1 MVPCFLPTTGETA
14 IEQAGKI
21 GTGSGDAAAGEARSP
36 LARLRVLTAVACA
49 LICLVVLWW
58 EPFWHEVFGVGG
70 LAGLLAALWGLNS
83 HQHRLAR
90 RELEARVQERTRELN
105 RVNARLMDAERIA
118 HLGHWE
124 RDLVTGAG
132 FWSDETFRIYG
143 LPREPESPPQERFL
157 ACIHPDDRT
166 ALVRMRAAVI
176 LEKVPYELRYRV
188 VRPDGAI
195 RHVYSEAEVVRDAE
209 GRALRLIGTTL
220 DITALVEA
228 EERLKEAE
236 RIAHLGHWEWRA
248 LTDSYFWSEELY
260 RILGVAP
267 SEVQPG
273 WMALLER
280 IHEGDRLAVAG
291 LPLSLQWSSEA
302 GSVEARIVRPDGS
315 SRRVRITLR
324 VSLDAAGGVS
334 GMFGTALD
342 VSDRHAAQLALSES
356 HAALMSIINATEHDM
371 VGLIDA
377 DGTIRVAN
385 NCTAKVLKRPLA
397 GIVGRKL
404 VDFSPADDRGFH
416 QAVLDEVLSRGAT
429 VHFESVWGD
438 LAFDAHYAPAL
449 GPDGGTIGIAVF
461 ARDITARK
469 RVETNLRKLT
479 RAIEQAPL
487 SVVITDTE
495 GFIEYVNPHFTKATG
510 YPAGEVVGRSSRILK
525 SGYTSREDYE
535 AMWRTIAAG
544 EVWHGEFHNK
554 RRDGRLIW
562 ERASIAP
569 VRDEKGT
576 VTHYVAVKE
585 DVTER
590 KRAEVELLAAKERAE
605 AASTAKSQF
614 MATISHELRTPLNAI
629 IGFSEV
635 MRDGAFGP
643 LGDERYQRFARSINE
658 AGAHLLK
665 LINDIIDLANAEAG
679 HFAMAETI
687 VDPRAEVLAAI
698 EAVKEAAAAASLL
711 LVIDVPEHLPL
722 LYADERAIRQI
733 AGNLLDNA
741 VKFTPSGGRITVRAA
756 LEESGLFA
764 ITVSDTGIG
773 IPHEKLSTVLQ
784 PFEQLDGTLSRE
796 HEGTGLGLPLS
807 RTMAEMHGG
816 HLEIESAVKAGT
828 IVTVRF
834 PRDRVLMP
842 GQELAALAPGLTG

>member
-1 MVPCFLPTTGETA
+1 MA
-14 IEQAGKI
+14 KI
-21 GTGSGDAAAGEARSP
+21 GTGGNGGLAVGERGAESWLP
-36 LARLRVLTAVACA
+36 VLVALACVVVGLG
-49 LICLVVLWW
+49 VLWW
-58 EPFWHEVFGVGG
+58 EPLWHEVLGV
-70 LAGLLAALWGLNS
+70 AAATGLLAALWGVNNR
-83 HQHRLAR
+83 QHRLAR
-90 RELEARVQERTRELN
+90 RELEARVEQRTCELN

-132 FWSDETFRIYG
+132 FWSEENFRIYG
-143 LPREPESPPQERFL
+143 LAPEQASPPQERFL
-157 ACIHPDDRT
+157 TCIHPDDRT
-166 ALVRMRAAVI
+166 AVVRMRAAVM
-176 LEKVPYELRYRV
+176 LERAAYEIRYRV
-188 VRPDGAI
+188 VRPDGVI

-209 GRALRLIGTTL
+209 GRALRLIGTTQ

-236 RIAHLGHWEWRA
+236 RIAHLGHWEWQA
-248 LTDSYFWSEELY
+248 ETDSYFWSEELY
-260 RILGVAP
+260 RILGVPP
-267 SEVQPG
+267 SQVQPG

-280 IHEGDRLAVAG
+280 IHEDDRLAVAA
-291 LPLSLQWSSEA
+291 LPLSLQWSTEA
-302 GSVEARIVRPDGS
+302 GSVEARVVRPDGAI
-315 SRRVRITLR
+315 RWVRIMLR

-356 HAALMSIINATEHDM
+356 HAALMSVINATDHDM

-385 NCTAKVLKRPLA
+385 NCTAKVFRQPLA

-404 VDFSPADDRGFH
+404 VDFVPAEERGFR
-416 QAVLDEVLSRGAT
+416 QAILDEVLSSGT
-429 VHFESVWGD
+429 PVEFESEWGD
-438 LAFDAHYAPAL
+438 LAFDAHFAPAL
-449 GPDGGTIGIAVF
+449 GPDGGTIGVAVF

-469 RVETNLRKLT
+469 RIETNLRKLN

-510 YPAGEVVGRSSRILK
+510 YPADEVIGRSSRILK

-544 EVWHGEFHNK
+544 DVWHGEFHNK

-569 VRDEKGT
+569 VRDDKGT

-585 DVTER
+585 DITER
-590 KRAEVELLAAKERAE
+590 KQAEVELMAAKERAE

-614 MATISHELRTPLNAI
+614 MATVSHELRTPLNAI

-665 LINDIIDLANAEAG
+665 LINDIIDLANAESG
-679 HFAMAETI
+679 HFEMTETI

-698 EAVKEAAAAASLL
+698 EAIKGAATNANLV

-733 AGNLLDNA
+733 AGHLLDNA
-741 VKFTPSGGRITVRAA
+741 VKFTPPGGRITVRAA
-756 LEESGLFA
+756 LEDSGLFA
-764 ITVSDTGIG
+764 ITVSDNGIG
-773 IPHEKLSTVLQ
+773 IPPDKLSMVLQ
-784 PFEQLDGTLSRE
+784 PFNQLDGTLSRE

-816 HLEIESAVKAGT
+816 HLEIESAVNVGT
-828 IVTVRF
+828 IITVRF